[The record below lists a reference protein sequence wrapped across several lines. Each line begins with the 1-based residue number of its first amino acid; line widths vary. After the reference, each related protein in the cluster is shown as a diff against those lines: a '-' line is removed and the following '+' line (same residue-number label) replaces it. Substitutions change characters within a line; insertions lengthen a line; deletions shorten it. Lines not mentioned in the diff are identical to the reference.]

1 MSVRLAVM
9 IAASAAV
16 LSACATSQENPNYKY
31 STKYKAAVPTSSVQ
45 TVPVGYETSSA
56 NHAQA
61 NTADIHRD
69 FTNEAQSL
77 AANTEIQTGA
87 RIIEAPQ
94 RQQIPTYT
102 RVNHECLSNDSGL
115 SGAAINC
122 DPIPVLAAKTQ
133 PVISQVYRSP
143 TDTEFQ
149 TISDE
154 GTPGYQVMQAQVAGQ
169 AVDYDY
175 SDNIIGAPTPV
186 AVEIVPPVEATQI
199 MRVPAAPIMSAFGAG
214 QSHIVKTGDTV
225 YSLSRKL
232 CVDLGDIQSLNGID
246 DSYAISIGQ
255 ILTLPAPRCQ
265 P

>member
-9 IAASAAV
+9 IAASAV
-16 LSACATSQENPNYKY
+16 ILSACATSQENPNYKY

-45 TVPVGYETSSA
+45 TVPVSYETSSA
-56 NHAQA
+56 NQAQA
-61 NTADIHRD
+61 HTANIHRN

-77 AANTEIQTGA
+77 AANTEIQAGG
-87 RIIEAPQ
+87 RIIEASQ

-102 RVNHECLSNDSGL
+102 RVNHECLSIDQGMSG
-115 SGAAINC
+115 GAINC

-133 PVISQVYRSP
+133 PVISQAYRSP

-149 TISDE
+149 TLSDE

-175 SDNIIGAPTPV
+175 SENMIPASVV
-186 AVEIVPPVEATQI
+186 AEST
-199 MRVPAAPIMSAFGAG
+199 PAAAATVAPIQDMQVLSTPSSIG
-214 QSHIVKTGDTV
+214 QTHIVKQDDTV
-225 YSLSRKL
+225 YSLSRRL
-232 CVDLGDIQSLNGID
+232 CVDLGDIQSLNGLN

-255 ILTLPAPRCQ
+255 SLKLPASRCT

>member
-1 MSVRLAVM
+1 MPVRLAVM
-9 IAASAAV
+9 ITASAAV
-16 LSACATSQENPNYKY
+16 LSACATPQENPNYKY
-31 STKYKAAVPTSSVQ
+31 STKYKASVPAQ
-45 TVPVGYETSSA
+45 MARTVPVGYETSSA
-56 NHAQA
+56 NQAQA
-61 NTADIHRD
+61 NSADIHRN
-69 FTNEAQSL
+69 FTNEEQSL

-87 RIIEAPQ
+87 RIIESSQ
-94 RQQIPTYT
+94 HQQLPTYT
-102 RVNHECLSNDSGL
+102 RVNHECLSNDPGVSG
-115 SGAAINC
+115 GAINC
-122 DPIPVLAAKTQ
+122 DPISVLAAKTQ
-133 PVISQVYRSP
+133 PVISQAYRSP

-154 GTPGYQVMQAQVAGQ
+154 GTPGYQVMQAQV
-169 AVDYDY
+169 VDYDY

-186 AVEIVPPVEATQI
+186 GVEITPPLEATQI
-199 MRVPAAPIMSAFGAG
+199 MRVPAAPIMSASGAG
-214 QSHIVKTGDTV
+214 QSHIVKPGDTV